1 MFLNAVLKNKFAK
14 YKSTFDETLLGLFLH
29 RLKVVQLAVTLQIQ
43 EVELN
48 YLESRDILDQ
58 VLESPSTCSTL
69 FLNSVQTY
77 FNFQFTN
84 EFCRNYRQDIFNLL
98 NKSQPVTVSDF
109 KSINLTVET
118 VLTLREQAY
127 FLLARKET

>member
-1 MFLNAVLKNKFAK
+1 MKESVAMFLNAILKNKFAK

-29 RLKVVQLAVTLQIQ
+29 RLKVVQLALTL
-43 EVELN
+43 ETEDMELN

-58 VLESPSTCSTL
+58 VLECPSICATF

-84 EFCRNYRQDIFNLL
+84 DFCRNYR
-98 NKSQPVTVSDF
+98 
-109 KSINLTVET
+109 
-118 VLTLREQAY
+118 
-127 FLLARKET
+127 